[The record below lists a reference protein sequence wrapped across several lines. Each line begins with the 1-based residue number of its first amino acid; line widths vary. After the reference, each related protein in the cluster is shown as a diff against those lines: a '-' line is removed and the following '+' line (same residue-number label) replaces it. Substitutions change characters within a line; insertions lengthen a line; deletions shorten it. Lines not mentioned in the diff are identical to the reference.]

1 MAVAARLH
9 GIQTVIRQASVR
21 GDHAYRRVN
30 GLSFD
35 RFRRR
40 PVVYLG
46 YRFDR
51 RGGRVYLTGLSVCEG
66 NIGALRTGMLL
77 PGQRFQVNRFYHR
90 GRVIMAAAFPLRGFG
105 AAESGLK
112 SFLFRIPVSLAA
124 GIRGDA
130 FPLSGYIV
138 QFADFPVQR
147 AARHDLAVVIGD
159 LRTVERDI
167 TPRQNFT
174 GVTLF
179 NLRFLDGA
187 GVLIFVKVIT
197 AAAIRHDGIVHAV
210 FVVAGSVH
218 L

>member
-1 MAVAARLH
+1 M
-9 GIQTVIRQASVR
+9 
-21 GDHAYRRVN
+21 
-30 GLSFD
+30 
-35 RFRRR
+35 
-40 PVVYLG
+40 
-46 YRFDR
+46 
-51 RGGRVYLTGLSVCEG
+51 YLTGLSVR
-66 NIGALRTGMLL
+66 NRDIGVLWPGMVL
-77 PGQRFQVNRFYHR
+77 PGQRFQVNRFCHR
-90 GRVIMAAAFPLRGFG
+90 RGVITTAAFPLRGFG

-130 FPLSGYIV
+130 FPLSRYIV

-159 LRTVERDI
+159 LRTGERDI
-167 TPRQNFT
+167 APRQNFT
-174 GVTLF
+174 RVTLL
-179 NLRFLDGA
+179 NLRFLHGT

-210 FVVAGSVH
+210 CVVAGGVH